1 MTPNLIDIRKLMI
14 TLLMLS
20 LLWLLCSCSGTRKVQ
35 KSVVKE
41 SLSTEQSTTEKKDIE
56 TKTETQTVIND
67 ESNEMEVIPLDI
79 TKPFLINGKSYFN
92 AKVKLTHRKNKT
104 EITAKEVVKDL
115 SKHET
120 KAIIA
125 VKKQTRVK
133 DIEKKSN
140 PFLPLLWLL
149 IPCLGYLVWK
159 YKYKIIGL

>member
-1 MTPNLIDIRKLMI
+1 MIDLKETFKLLV
-14 TLLMLS
+14 TLLALS
-20 LLWLLCSCSGTRKVQ
+20 LLVLLCSCSGTRKVQ

-41 SLSTEQSTTEKKDIE
+41 SLSTEIKATEKKDIE

-67 ESNEMEVIPLDI
+67 ESNEMEVIPLDT
-79 TKPFLINGKSYFN
+79 TKPLLINGKSYFN
-92 AKVKLTHRKNKT
+92 AKVKLTHRKAKT
-104 EITAKEVVKDL
+104 EITAKETVKDL

-149 IPCLGYLVWK
+149 IPAAIYLVWK